1 MSTLLRPAL
10 TTGGA
15 ASVQEF
21 GEGPDVVLMLPG
33 SGADRMA
40 LGLQGRSL
48 QAAHMRALSL
58 DYPGLGLSSDLPLP
72 KSMEELV
79 DYSFFALDALG
90 VDRCHLLGHSLGSA
104 LAQEM
109 ALRSP
114 DRIRSLVLLATW
126 GRLDPFLALRARIV
140 GQVVRLGYEERTA
153 LLPYFMASRPL
164 VNAMQDGTGALGLR
178 GSRAVT
184 DETMRHY
191 LELARDP
198 DRLPRLKS
206 LQIPALVVAGERDLM
221 TPPEYGLEV
230 AQALPQAEFQLLR
243 GERASHLFH
252 YELGEETNGHIV
264 RFLRSLPGP
273 GPN

>member
-1 MSTLLRPAL
+1 MSTLLRPTLAI
-10 TTGGA
+10 GAA

-21 GEGPDVVLMLPG
+21 GEGSDVVLMLPG

-40 LGLQGRSL
+40 LGLQGRAL
-48 QAAHMRALSL
+48 QAAGMRALSL
-58 DYPGLGLSSDLPLP
+58 DYPGLGLSGDLPLP
-72 KSMEELV
+72 GDMHELV
-79 DYSFFALDALG
+79 DYAFAVLDALG
-90 VDRCHLLGHSLGSA
+90 IERCHLLGHSLGSA

-114 DRIRSLVLLATW
+114 ERARSMVLLATW
-126 GRLDPFLALRARIV
+126 GRLDPFLALRGRIV
-140 GQVVRLGYEERTA
+140 SQVVRLGYEDRTA

-164 VNAMQDGTGALGLR
+164 VNAMQDGNGALGLR
-178 GSRAVT
+178 GSRAVS

-198 DRLPRLKS
+198 DRLVRLAA
-206 LQIPALVVAGERDLM
+206 LQVPALVVAGERDLM
-221 TPPEYGLEV
+221 TPPEYGHEV
-230 AQALPQAEFQLLR
+230 AQALPHAEFQLLR

-252 YELGEETNGHIV
+252 YELGEETNGLIV